1 MTLLLDTHCWVWL
14 KFESTRL
21 PSPLRRKLISNPA
34 ALVLSSASVI
44 EIAIKH
50 AAGKLKLEGT
60 PADFVEQLLE
70 DGVNALPIAPAHAL
84 QFGRLPALHRDPFDR
99 LLVAQAIVEG
109 LTVVSA
115 DPRVL
120 AYDVRKIDARK

>member
-1 MTLLLDTHCWVWL
+1 MLLDTHCWIWL

-21 PSPLRRKLISNPA
+21 PSPLRRRLISDPA

-50 AAGKLKLEGT
+50 AAGKLKLDGS
-60 PADFVEQLLE
+60 PAEL
-70 DGVNALPIAPAHAL
+70 VNALLDDGVTPLPITPAHAL
-84 QFGRLPALHRDPFDR
+84 ELGRLPTRHRDPFDR
-99 LLVAQAIVEG
+99 LLVAQAIIEG